1 MAWTAADI
9 PNQSGRLAVVTGP
22 TGLGY
27 NTGLELAR
35 AGAEVILAGRSP
47 GPANESLTRIRAEV
61 PNAKVRFELCD
72 LASLA
77 SVQAFAG
84 KLLAEARPIHILV
97 NNAGVMMP
105 PARKTT
111 SDGFELQFGTNYLG
125 HYALTARLLP
135 LLRAGHARVVNVSS
149 IAANAPA
156 SIHFDDLQFERG
168 YKPDPSYGQS
178 KLAML
183 MFGLELERQSEAHGW
198 GIISIPAHP
207 GVAATDLIDKGPGAT
222 SLMGMA
228 VRLVPFLR
236 QPAARGALPQ
246 LMAATDPA
254 AVPGGY
260 YGPDGLAGFRGNP
273 TKVDPPKAAQDQ
285 SAARRLWDISAQ
297 LTGVK
302 FGETVSA

>member
-27 NTGLELAR
+27 HTGLELAR
-35 AGAEVILAGRSP
+35 AG
-47 GPANESLTRIRAEV
+47 AEV

-77 SVQAFAG
+77 SVQSFAA
-84 KLLAEARPIHILV
+84 KLLAEARPINILV

-111 SDGFELQFGTNYLG
+111 NDGFELQFGTNYLG

-183 MFGLELERQSEAHGW
+183 MFGLELQRQSEAHGW
-198 GIISIPAHP
+198 GITSIPAHP
-207 GVAATDLIDKGPGAT
+207 GVAATDLIDKGPGST
-222 SLMGMA
+222 SLMAQA
-228 VRLVPFLR
+228 VRILPFLR

-246 LMAATDPA
+246 LLAATDPA
-254 AVPGGY
+254 ATPGGY
-260 YGPDGLAGFRGNP
+260 YGPDGFANFRGNP
-273 TKVDPPKAAQDQ
+273 AKLDPPKAAQDQ

-302 FGETVSA
+302 FGEAVPA

>member
-1 MAWTAADI
+1 MAWTAANI
-9 PNQSGRLAVVTGP
+9 TNQAGRLAVVTGP

-27 NTGLELAR
+27 HTGLELAR

-47 GPANESLTRIRAEV
+47 GPANESLRRIRAEV
-61 PNAKVRFELCD
+61 PNAKIRFELCD
-72 LASLA
+72 LASLS
-77 SVQAFAG
+77 SVDAFAQ

-105 PARKTT
+105 PTRKTT

-156 SIHFDDLQFERG
+156 SIHFDDLQFARG

-183 MFGLELERQSEAHGW
+183 MFGLELQRQSEAHGW
-198 GIISIPAHP
+198 GITSIPAHP
-207 GVAATDLIDKGPGAT
+207 GVAATDLIDKGPGST
-222 SLMGMA
+222 SILARA
-228 VRLVPFLR
+228 VKILPFLR

-246 LMAATDPA
+246 LMAATDPTA
-254 AVPGGY
+254 TPGGY

-273 TKVDPPKAAQDQ
+273 VQVKPPARATDL
-285 SAARRLWDISAQ
+285 SAARRLWDESAR
-297 LTGVK
+297 LTGAR
-302 FGETVSA
+302 FG